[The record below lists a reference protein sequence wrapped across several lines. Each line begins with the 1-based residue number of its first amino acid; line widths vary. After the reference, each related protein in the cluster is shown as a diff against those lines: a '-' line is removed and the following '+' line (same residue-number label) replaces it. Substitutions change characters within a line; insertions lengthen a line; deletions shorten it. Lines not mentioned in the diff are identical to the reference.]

1 MSARRHHARQFR
13 AKGFSLMEVMIA
25 SALLAITGGLLYTSL
40 SSSIDA
46 KEMVEGTSNR
56 YHLARQGLSRMVDE
70 ISMAYL
76 SKHHSQVEKRSETRF
91 VGGRDSLTFTAFG
104 YVARKEGSKSGA
116 SRQLEYSLDM
126 DDRTDAQALVRRV
139 QANLDDDVEEGGREQ
154 TLLPY
159 VTELEFEY
167 WDPQAEDWKEEWD
180 TEEAATLNRLPER
193 VRITLTAKM
202 DDEDGREQRFMTQSR
217 IFMAYSPIPVMSFDK

>member
-1 MSARRHHARQFR
+1 MSARRHH

-40 SSSIDA
+40 TSSIDA

-76 SKHHSQVEKRSETRF
+76 SKHHSQVEERSETRF
-91 VGGRDSLTFTAFG
+91 VGGRDSLAFTAFG
-104 YVARKEGSKSGA
+104 YVNRREGAKNGA
-116 SRQLEYSLDM
+116 SRQLEYSLDI
-126 DDRTDAQALVRRV
+126 DDRTSAQALIRRE
-139 QANLDDDVEEGGREQ
+139 QPNLDDDVEEGGREQ

-159 VTELEFEY
+159 VTELQFEY
-167 WDPQAEDWKEEWD
+167 WDSQTEDWKEEWD
-180 TEEAATLNRLPER
+180 TEESATLDRLPER

-202 DDEDGREQRFMTQSR
+202 DDEDGMEQRFMTQSR
-217 IFMAYSPIPVMSFDK
+217 IFMTLSATPQMKFD

>member
-1 MSARRHHARQFR
+1 
-13 AKGFSLMEVMIA
+13 MEVMIA

-46 KEMVEGTSNR
+46 KDMVEGTSNR
-56 YHLARQGLSRMVDE
+56 YHLARQALARMVDE

-76 SKHHSQVEKRSETRF
+76 SAHHSQQELRTKTRF
-91 VGGRDSLTFTAFG
+91 VGERDSLAFTAFG
-104 YVARKEGSKSGA
+104 YVNRKEGAKNGA
-116 SRQLEYSLDM
+116 SRQLEYSLDI
-126 DDRTDAQALVRRV
+126 DDRTSAQALIRRE
-139 QANLDDDVEEGGREQ
+139 QANLDDNVEQGGREQ

-159 VTELEFEY
+159 VTELRLEY
-167 WDPQAEDWKEEWD
+167 WDSATEDWKEEWD
-180 TEEAATLNRLPER
+180 TEESATLNRLPER

-217 IFMAYSPIPVMSFDK
+217 VFLATSPIMPIRFEN

>member
-1 MSARRHHARQFR
+1 MISRRHAAR
-13 AKGFSLMEVMIA
+13 GFSLMEVMIA

-76 SKHHSQVEKRSETRF
+76 SAHHGQQELRSETRF
-91 VGGRDSLTFTAFG
+91 VGDRDSLTFTAFG
-104 YVARKEGSKSGA
+104 YVSRTEDEKHSA
-116 SRQLEYSLDM
+116 SRQLAYELDI
-126 DDRTDAQALVRRV
+126 DDRTSAQALVRRE
-139 QANLDDDVEEGGREQ
+139 QADLDDQVEEGGREQ

-159 VTELEFEY
+159 VTELYFEY
-167 WDPQAEDWKEEWD
+167 WDAQSEDWKEEWD
-180 TEEAATLNRLPER
+180 TEESATLNRLPER

-202 DDEDGREQRFMTQSR
+202 DEEDGREQRFMTQSR
-217 IFMAYSPIPVMSFDK
+217 IWLTAPIRFEN